1 MIILD
6 TSVMVEI
13 ADESEKGIKLE
24 SYISKTEESFAITVF
39 TVHELLLPTTGQEKA
54 KLEEKLSEYKI
65 LAFDY
70 ESSLESVSL
79 NNQLKNKGAM
89 LSKIDLFISS
99 ICKAEGASLLT
110 LDSDFKRVPGLK
122 VITMQDL

>member
-65 LAFDY
+65 LAFASRRNILG
-70 ESSLESVSL
+70 SSFE
-79 NNQLKNKGAM
+79 M
-89 LSKIDLFISS
+89 FY
-99 ICKAEGASLLT
+99 
-110 LDSDFKRVPGLK
+110 RV
-122 VITMQDL
+122 